1 LNGQNFHKKLKTNK
15 TFTGL
20 GYVSDTVFLGGH
32 SVAQLFIFVLC
43 FYLFCVL
50 CPMLAMSQNS
60 PFLIAPLIFSDVYLR
75 ARSGDIKN

>member
-1 LNGQNFHKKLKTNK
+1 MVKTSTKNLKQTK

-43 FYLFCVL
+43 FCLFFAFVL
-50 CPMLAMSQNS
+50 CLVPNAGYVSELSILDC
-60 PFLIAPLIFSDVYLR
+60 PFNNFL
-75 ARSGDIKN
+75 